1 MTIAESLD
9 DLLKN
14 AFGIPFFKPSLWL
27 RLEVA
32 MKRSATHVLHD
43 EDHVLLS
50 VDNLIQLNNTFML
63 HLLHQFYFS
72 FHRFSSIGFF
82 KLVLLIDFQS
92 YLFI

>member
-14 AFGIPFFKPSLWL
+14 AFGIPFFKSSLGL

-50 VDNLIQLNNTFML
+50 VDNLIKLNNTFML

-72 FHRFSSIGFF
+72 LNRLPSVGLF

-92 YLFI
+92 YLLI